1 MFVNNMEV
9 CEEFAG
15 LSNLDCQHCF
25 GSAVK
30 LTGKYKIEG
39 NGFFVEVICKDEY
52 CERTSECGD
61 GEFLTEVATFDGEKF
76 HPIQVIVRFT
86 NQEIIDILKEN
97 DMNDPSEATI
107 QRVKVMLE
115 KQVSNVFENQMIAE
129 AEFICKNMIEN
140 GEEIEVKED

>member
-1 MFVNNMEV
+1 MEV

-15 LSNLDCQHCF
+15 LSHLDCSHCC
-25 GSAVK
+25 STNVS
-30 LTGKYKIEG
+30 LTGRYEIDG

-52 CERTSECGD
+52 CERTSVCGD

-76 HPIQVIVRFT
+76 HPIQVVVRFT
-86 NQEIIDILKEN
+86 TQEIVDILKEN
-97 DMNDPSEATI
+97 DVNDPSEATI
-107 QRVKVMLE
+107 QRVKAKLE

-140 GEEIEVKED
+140 GEELEV